1 MRINNRNRISK
12 DSKAKKKLILEKMKE
27 CLQDISAKENAKIQ
41 NNKIKLSNAE
51 KRAKQKAE
59 YEASRVLTNE
69 RQKELDDI
77 LLLLMKASTPEDKVK
92 EAINILDVPNRT
104 IEIINRYKSYVIKVC
119 PEFYEIM
126 NLYSKAR
133 KLPMNEQES
142 VLIEE
147 YKKYLNDKAKQNF
160 VWGAPFLP
168 EKDVS
173 N

>member
-1 MRINNRNRISK
+1 MRINHRNRISK

-41 NNKIKLSNAE
+41 NNKIKLSNAK

-92 EAINILDVPNRT
+92 
-104 IEIINRYKSYVIKVC
+104 
-119 PEFYEIM
+119 
-126 NLYSKAR
+126 
-133 KLPMNEQES
+133 
-142 VLIEE
+142 
-147 YKKYLNDKAKQNF
+147 
-160 VWGAPFLP
+160 
-168 EKDVS
+168 
-173 N
+173 